1 MNTYFSRTLALLLTG
16 LLILSACNLPNE
28 ASESPTAASDPS
40 IEDIVELAATQTAL
54 AAMLPILTPTPEPPT
69 AMVTPAETATET
81 LTPEPTAT
89 PTVAVPMAEVGRETN
104 CRVGPAGNYDLVAT
118 YQAGQMLEVVAKDLG
133 GGFWFVRNP
142 DKPEEQCY
150 VLANNITISGDT
162 SALPQFT
169 PMASPTVAP
178 FFKADF
184 KNFDKCK
191 GDDFA
196 RFTVVNTGSVP
207 FRSAYIKVTDQK
219 VNKSVEQALNA
230 FDLTTGCIVAQNIAP
245 LDPGV
250 TGYVQT
256 PPFKWEARG
265 NKLRAVIMLCTEKD
279 LKGVCIT
286 QTLEVKP

>member
-1 MNTYFSRTLALLLTG
+1 
-16 LLILSACNLPNE
+16 
-28 ASESPTAASDPS
+28 
-40 IEDIVELAATQTAL
+40 
-54 AAMLPILTPTPEPPT
+54 
-69 AMVTPAETATET
+69 
-81 LTPEPTAT
+81 
-89 PTVAVPMAEVGRETN
+89 MAEVGRATN
-104 CRVGPAGNYDLVAT
+104 CRIGPAGNYDLVAT
-118 YQAGQMLEVVAKDLG
+118 YQPGQMLEVVAKDLG

-150 VLANNITISGDT
+150 VLANNITITGDT
-162 SALPQFT
+162 SALPKFT
-169 PMASPTVAP
+169 PLPSPTAAP

-184 KNFDKCK
+184 KNFDTCK

-245 LDPGV
+245 LNPGE

-256 PPFKWEARG
+256 PLFKWDPRG

-286 QTLEVKP
+286 VTVEVKP